1 MEAIR
6 LFVRLPKDTPM
17 GMLMAKLGQPRLQS
31 DFVRVGVNNCAL
43 RQATNSAVLML
54 PKYRLTMRQA
64 LTTVQLYIYP
74 HEAAYAALAEAPASL
89 RAALAGAMAEV
100 GLSLAVTAEDA
111 TVGFEGKPPP
121 RAPQVA
127 VSDQLVDELH
137 ALDFAAT
144 LAESPLTD
152 RTSVA
157 S

>member
-17 GMLMAKLGQPRLQS
+17 GMLMAKLGQLRLQS

-100 GLSLAVTAEDA
+100 GLSLAVTADDA
-111 TVGFEGKPPP
+111 TVGFEGKPPG
-121 RAPQVA
+121 R
-127 VSDQLVDELH
+127 L
-137 ALDFAAT
+137 
-144 LAESPLTD
+144 
-152 RTSVA
+152 RWR
-157 S
+157 

>member
-100 GLSLAVTAEDA
+100 GLSLAVTADDA
-111 TVGFEGKPPP
+111 TVGFEGKPP
-121 RAPQVA
+121 REPQVA
-127 VSDQLVDELH
+127 VCDQLVDELH

>member
-54 PKYRLTMRQA
+54 PKYRLTLRQA

-89 RAALAGAMAEV
+89 RAAAKRA
-100 GLSLAVTAEDA
+100 AVPRDVVARLMRED
-111 TVGFEGKPPP
+111 TPD
-121 RAPQVA
+121 
-127 VSDQLVDELH
+127 S
-137 ALDFAAT
+137 
-144 LAESPLTD
+144 
-152 RTSVA
+152 
-157 S
+157 

>member
-6 LFVRLPKDTPM
+6 LFVRLPKDTSM
-17 GMLMAKLGQPRLQS
+17 GVLMAKLGQPRLQS

-111 TVGFEGKPPP
+111 TVGFEGKPP